1 MNLQEIK
8 SALKAGKK
16 VYWSNKAYEV
26 IQSKFTQ
33 EYLVKCHLNDT
44 YHGLTWRDGV
54 TMNGEPKDLDEFHSL
69 VNSRLFL
76 FSFILKNYDF
86 IEWPNECQKILCKA

>member
-1 MNLQEIK
+1 MFNFFNSLLHKWSSKPQGTVKSAFLFFLIMDLQQIK

-33 EYLVKCHLNDT
+33 EYLVKCHLNNT

-54 TMNGEPKDLDEFHSL
+54 TMNGDPKDF
-69 VNSRLFL
+69 FM
-76 FSFILKNYDF
+76 
-86 IEWPNECQKILCKA
+86 A

>member
-33 EYLVKCHLNDT
+33 EYLVKCQLNILEKLGSCLRIEEDQLKS
-44 YHGLTWRDGV
+44 YFIGNDPRLVKQNQRD
-54 TMNGEPKDLDEFHSL
+54 
-69 VNSRLFL
+69 
-76 FSFILKNYDF
+76 LKGN
-86 IEWPNECQKILCKA
+86 

>member
-8 SALKAGKK
+8 TALKAGKK

-33 EYLVKCHLNDT
+33 EYLIKCHLNDN
-44 YHGLTWRDGV
+44 YIGLTWRDNI
-54 TMNGEPKDLDEFHSL
+54 TMNGKQKDF
-69 VNSRLFL
+69 
-76 FSFILKNYDF
+76 FI
-86 IEWPNECQKILCKA
+86 A